1 MKIIKNAVL
10 LVVVLSLI
18 SNRLESQ
25 TLTQGTITMEVT
37 DVKVSNPEMEQM
49 VAAMKGTNQM
59 IQFDQ
64 DHQKVTIDMMSG
76 LVKVRTFQDFDKGT
90 SENYMDMMGQKIKM
104 QSEDIKESQNQAKE
118 LLGDSKVV
126 YDKSDKKTILG
137 RECHKASLDVTVE
150 GQTLN
155 MVFYVTEEIK
165 VPQAYVQ
172 NMGGIEL
179 VGTPLQT
186 ILDMGMMKM
195 TYTATDI
202 STDVEPDFFNKPE
215 GEYKEMSADELK
227 QMGLGG
233 QLGF

>member
-1 MKIIKNAVL
+1 M
-10 LVVVLSLI
+10 
-18 SNRLESQ
+18 
-25 TLTQGTITMEVT
+25 TQGTITMEIT
-37 DVKVSNPEMEQM
+37 DVQVDNPEMEQM
-49 VAAMKGTNQM
+49 VGAMKGTNQM

-64 DHQKVTIDMMSG
+64 QHQKVTIDMMGG

-104 QSEDIKESQNQAKE
+104 ESQDIEETKKQAKDI
-118 LLGDSKVV
+118 LGDTKVV

-137 RECHKASLDVTVE
+137 KNCHKASLTVDVE
-150 GQTLN
+150 GQT
-155 MVFYVTEEIK
+155 MKMEFYITDEIK
-165 VPQAYVQ
+165 VPQAFIQ

-179 VGTPLQT
+179 SGTPLQT
-186 ILDMGMMKM
+186 IMDMGVMKL

-202 STDVEPDFFNKPE
+202 SNEVDPGFFTKPE
-215 GEYKEMSADELK
+215 GDYKQMSAEELK